1 MGKVSLLWR
10 GKFFLVMLGY
20 ISIKVGSMNFSGT
33 FLAGNMENAVV
44 SVVFA
49 FRVQTRE
56 SFPIFI
62 VKDCVSGADAKTSF
76 TFQTTRDLDD
86 FYKLLR
92 DSSLNRSLAT
102 RVDAPT
108 DWTSL
113 LLKCKKRIK
122 CKKA

>member
-1 MGKVSLLWR
+1 MS
-10 GKFFLVMLGY
+10 GY
-20 ISIKVGSMNFSGT
+20 ISIKAGSMNFSGT
-33 FLAGNMENAVV
+33 FLAGHMENAVL

-49 FRVQTRE
+49 FRVQTRKT
-56 SFPIFI
+56 FPIFI
-62 VKDCVSGADAKTSF
+62 VKGLCHKRVAITSF

-113 LLKCKKRIK
+113 LLKCKKRSK
-122 CKKA
+122 HKKA